1 MDLVKLVEEGTYKKE
16 DLNTVN
22 FAFISGMEK
31 AKECLDGMFGDGDF
45 ADEWSPELGKI
56 KKEIAETIIE
66 EVKELLYITT
76 CEAIV
81 ELVDGQETE
90 VEEGGNGLSETGEE
104 CNAHERA

>member
-1 MDLVKLVEEGTYKKE
+1 MDVVRLIENGQYKKE

-22 FAFISGMEK
+22 FAFISGMET
-31 AKECLDGMFGDGDF
+31 AKECLDGMFDDGDF
-45 ADEWSPELGKI
+45 ADEWSPELGRI

-90 VEEGGNGLSETGEE
+90 AEEDGE
-104 CNAHERA
+104 